1 MNSVKVVISISKSL
15 IPRLNRIID
24 SNLCREGIE
33 VGEGVCSSMSGGG
46 QSRALIWLMTWVAL
60 VTGFAIAS
68 NGYLTQRLGVGS
80 WIHILIVIINSFL
93 IGIALLFIHDRT
105 QTHNPIQRRFPVVYW
120 GRWIAVELGPLL
132 RQYWFASD
140 LEEKPFSRVT
150 REWIYATSKGKKNT
164 IGFGSQ
170 VDFDAVGT
178 CTVMPSMFGSSGDAA
193 PYSRT
198 IGKSNGVTNEVE
210 MEHFVNISAMS
221 YGSLSSRAISALNK
235 GASQAGILHNTGEGG
250 YSPYHQ
256 NGGSV
261 IWQVGTGKF
270 GCRDENGA
278 FSERLFKE
286 VSDNSK
292 VAMIELKL
300 MQGAK
305 PGKGGILPAS
315 KITAEIAAIRNVPIG
330 KDVISPSRHAEF
342 DDVDGLFDFINLL
355 RTTSGKPI
363 GIKLVVGH
371 IEEIEEIAEK
381 MAVEKGRGPD
391 FITVDGGEGG
401 TGAAPL
407 ILASHAGVPMK
418 QAIAIVDWAMRKH
431 GVRDD
436 VHLFASGQIATP
448 IDVVVAMALG
458 ADGVNIARGFMLSLG
473 CIQALDCNSNRCP
486 TGIATQ
492 DKGLEKVLDVEAAAK
507 RVANYV
513 KTLEKE
519 VYMLCH
525 SCGYSSPDQFTSD
538 DIMVV
543 TSPGHLDYL
552 SELQQQSA
560 WEAAQERSNA
570 LAAGL
575 TVGESK
581 RLPIIED
588 A

>member
-1 MNSVKVVISISKSL
+1 
-15 IPRLNRIID
+15 
-24 SNLCREGIE
+24 
-33 VGEGVCSSMSGGG
+33 MSGGG

-178 CTVMPSMFGSSGDAA
+178 CTVMPSMFGAGSDAA